1 MENEIYYLESV
12 EKCQNSDLLDC
23 DVTWL
28 LNYSNGYK
36 NVCLDVGEN
45 HKINIVLTWDEIET
59 FKQ

>member
-12 EKCQNSDLLDC
+12 EKCQNSDFLDC

-36 NVCLDVGEN
+36 FVSFSVGELF
-45 HKINIVLTWDEIET
+45 KISVILTIQQIESA
-59 FKQ
+59 KY